1 MLFNAF
7 KTLFIIILLLIFK
20 VHVLDE
26 ACKHHPHAWWWVK
39 ADGCDLVSGLAESVS
54 EIWHGDVDLNNG
66 ELEAHYTAYQSRL
79 QDIRNLTMA
88 TYPNRLRLCQ
98 QLASFI
104 HDIENDLEFLH
115 TGQFCYLDQLIN
127 HYIFIIS

>member
-7 KTLFIIILLLIFK
+7 NILFIIILLFIFK

-66 ELEAHYTAYQSRL
+66 EFEAQYTAYQHL

-88 TYPNRLRLCQ
+88 TYPDRLGLCQ
-98 QLASFI
+98 RLASFI
-104 HDIENDLEFLH
+104 HDIEKDLEFLH
-115 TGQFCYLDQLIN
+115 IRVYN
-127 HYIFIIS
+127 N

>member
-7 KTLFIIILLLIFK
+7 NTLFIIILLLVFK

-66 ELEAHYTAYQSRL
+66 ELEHITLPIRAVSRISAISPWRHI
-79 QDIRNLTMA
+79 Q
-88 TYPNRLRLCQ
+88 
-98 QLASFI
+98 
-104 HDIENDLEFLH
+104 
-115 TGQFCYLDQLIN
+115 TGFDSVSN
-127 HYIFIIS
+127 

>member
-1 MLFNAF
+1 MEFNAF
-7 KTLFIIILLLIFK
+7 SILFIIILLLIFK

-26 ACKHHPHAWWWVK
+26 ARKHHPHAWWWVK

-66 ELEAHYTAYQSRL
+66 ELEAHYTAYQSCL

-88 TYPNRLRLCQ
+88 IYPDRLGLCQ
-98 QLASFI
+98 QLASSI

-115 TGQFCYLDQLIN
+115 TG
-127 HYIFIIS
+127 